1 MINVLQMND
10 KTKAR
15 LVEILLVEDNPAD
28 IKLTQVAIKNS
39 KLINHLHIVNDGI
52 EAINFLRNQGKFKDK
67 PRPDLILL
75 DLNLPKKNGYEILSE
90 IKNDNDLRRIPV
102 VILSISDAEE
112 DLLKTYNL
120 HANCYIKKPVDI
132 IEFEKIVKTI
142 GNFWFSIV
150 ILPENKE

>member
-1 MINVLQMND
+1 MPMKDNSQ
-10 KTKAR
+10 AR

-28 IKLTQVAIKNS
+28 IRLTQVAIKNS
-39 KLINHLHIVNDGI
+39 KIANNLHVVNDGM
-52 EAINFLRNQGKFKDK
+52 EAMSFLKKEENYKDK
-67 PRPDLILL
+67 PKPDLILL
-75 DLNLPKKNGYEILSE
+75 DLNLPRKNGFEVLSD
-90 IKNDNDLRRIPV
+90 IKNDPELRRIPV

-132 IEFEKIVKTI
+132 IEFEKIVKSI

-150 ILPENKE
+150 ILPNNKE

>member
-1 MINVLQMND
+1 MND
-10 KTKAR
+10 KNKAR
-15 LVEILLVEDNPAD
+15 LIEILLVEDNPAD
-28 IKLTQVAIKNS
+28 IKLTQIAIKSS
-39 KLINHLHIVNDGI
+39 KIANNLHVVKDGI
-52 EAINFLRNQGKFKDK
+52 EAIDFLRKQNDYNAK

-75 DLNLPKKNGYEILSE
+75 DLNLPRKNGFEVLKE
-90 IKNDNDLRRIPV
+90 IKQDQVLRRIPV

-132 IEFEKIVKTI
+132 IEFEKIVKSI

>member
-1 MINVLQMND
+1 MND
-10 KTKAR
+10 KWRVR

-28 IKLTQVAIKNS
+28 IRLTQVAIKNS
-39 KLINHLHIVNDGI
+39 KIANNLHVVNDGI
-52 EAINFLRNQGKFKDK
+52 EAIHFLRKEENHKDK
-67 PRPDLILL
+67 PKPDLILL
-75 DLNLPKKNGYEILSE
+75 DLNLPKKNGFEVLSE
-90 IKNDNDLRRIPV
+90 IKNDPDLRRIPV

-132 IEFEKIVKTI
+132 IEFEKIVKSI

-150 ILPENKE
+150 ILPNNKD

>member
-1 MINVLQMND
+1 MVKND
-10 KTKAR
+10 AR

-28 IKLTQVAIKNS
+28 VRLTQVAIKKS
-39 KLINHLHIVNDGI
+39 KIANKLHIVNDGI
-52 EAINFLRNQGKFKDK
+52 EALNFLKKKEQYKNM

-75 DLNLPKKNGYEILSE
+75 DLNLPRKNGFEVLKE
-90 IKNDNDLRRIPV
+90 IKQDSGLRRIPV

-132 IEFEKIVKTI
+132 VEFEKIVNSI
-142 GNFWFSIV
+142 NNFWFSIV
-150 ILPENKE
+150 ILPENNK

>member
-1 MINVLQMND
+1 MIAKSKV
-10 KTKAR
+10 R

-28 IKLTQVAIKNS
+28 VRLTQVAVKKS
-39 KLINHLHIVNDGI
+39 KIANNLHVVSDGI
-52 EAINFLRNQGKFKDK
+52 EAINFLRKNEKYKDK

-75 DLNLPKKNGYEILSE
+75 DLNLPKKNGFEVLKE
-90 IKNDNDLRRIPV
+90 IKQDENLRRIPV

-120 HANCYIKKPVDI
+120 YANCYIKKPVDI
-132 IEFEKIVKTI
+132 VEFEKIVKSI

-150 ILPENKE
+150 ILPENDK

>member
-1 MINVLQMND
+1 MPMKDNSH
-10 KTKAR
+10 AR

-28 IKLTQVAIKNS
+28 IRLTQVAIKNS
-39 KLINHLHIVNDGI
+39 KIANNLHIVNDGI
-52 EAINFLRNQGKFKDK
+52 EAISFLKKEENYKDK
-67 PRPDLILL
+67 PKPDLILL
-75 DLNLPKKNGYEILSE
+75 DLNLPRKNGFEVLSE
-90 IKNDNDLRRIPV
+90 VKNDPELRRIPV

-132 IEFEKIVKTI
+132 IEFEKIVKSI

-150 ILPENKE
+150 ILPNNKE

>member
-1 MINVLQMND
+1 MNNHQ
-10 KTKAR
+10 KAR

-28 IKLTQVAIKNS
+28 IRLTQVAIKNS
-39 KLINHLHIVNDGI
+39 KIANNLNVVNDGM
-52 EAINFLRNQGKFKDK
+52 EAIRFLRKEGNFKDK
-67 PRPDLILL
+67 PKPDLILL
-75 DLNLPKKNGYEILSE
+75 DLNLPKKNGFEVLSD
-90 IKNDNDLRRIPV
+90 IKNDPNLKRIPV

-132 IEFEKIVKTI
+132 IEFEKIVKSI

-150 ILPENKE
+150 ILPDNK

>member
-1 MINVLQMND
+1 MPSIHMNSNL
-10 KTKAR
+10 KAR

-28 IKLTQVAIKNS
+28 IRLTQVAIKNS
-39 KLINHLHIVNDGI
+39 KIANNLNVVNDGI
-52 EAINFLRNQGKFKDK
+52 EAIRFLRKEGNYKVKSK
-67 PRPDLILL
+67 PDLILL
-75 DLNLPKKNGYEILSE
+75 DLNLPKKNGFEVLSE
-90 IKNDNDLRRIPV
+90 IKNDPDLRRIPV

-132 IEFEKIVKTI
+132 IEFEKIVKSI

-150 ILPENKE
+150 ILPDNRE